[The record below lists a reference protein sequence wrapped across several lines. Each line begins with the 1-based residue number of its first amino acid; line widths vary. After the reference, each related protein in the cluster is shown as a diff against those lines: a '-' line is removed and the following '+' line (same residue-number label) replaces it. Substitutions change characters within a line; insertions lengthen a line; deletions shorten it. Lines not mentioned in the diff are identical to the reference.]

1 MSRQNKQEGPRGEQ
15 GGVSSSRTEGATRI
29 VSKKAY
35 GRKGDGI
42 KASGLE
48 DKSNSNLS
56 KSMNEHKSKASLFN
70 DPFFKSYGGS
80 VNESKKKNSGMWYED
95 DYEDSSEDE

>member
-1 MSRQNKQEGPRGEQ
+1 MSQHKGGAEGRA

-35 GRKGDGI
+35 GRKGEGI

-48 DKSNSNLS
+48 NKSNSNLS
-56 KSMNEHKSKASLFN
+56 INL
-70 DPFFKSYGGS
+70 
-80 VNESKKKNSGMWYED
+80 
-95 DYEDSSEDE
+95 